1 MLSVIKICRIKYGC
15 FPGRKVNSEKEA
27 WRSVLLS
34 SQYHYPI
41 KTGKAWTVCDIGGVK
56 CRVRRLEG
64 GDANMVFGTKF
75 LPIISNQDPIMRKL
89 IRLAHS
95 GKVKKKVRCIEPQV
109 EPWEDY
115 NLGSLV

>member
-1 MLSVIKICRIKYGC
+1 MFTKLMWEPNFRIFSTFVLSVSKICKTKYGSSGNK
-15 FPGRKVNSEKEA
+15 FDSEKEA

-41 KTGKAWTVCDIGGVK
+41 KTGKAWAVCDIGGVK

-75 LPIISNQDPIMRKL
+75 LPIISNQDPIMGKL
-89 IRLAHS
+89 IRLAHL
-95 GKVKKKVRCIEPQV
+95 GEV
-109 EPWEDY
+109 EEK
-115 NLGSLV
+115 GAMH